1 MTQLILYA
9 VEEKNDIIFSLNK
22 LMNLND
28 IFGHVHLLISAN
40 TPLFTVF
47 YTMLGFF
54 YYRITSGRAIDL
66 KLFFLQQSNHE
77 EKRLKL
83 ACRGSMKICSYGWL
97 VQLESIQIWEV

>member
-1 MTQLILYA
+1 MISFFLST
-9 VEEKNDIIFSLNK
+9 NM
-22 LMNLND
+22 MNLND

-54 YYRITSGRAIDL
+54 YRITSGRAIDL
-66 KLFFLQQSNHE
+66 KLFFLHQQSNHE

-83 ACRGSMKICSYGWL
+83 ACRGSMVICSYGWL